1 MGILNLTQR
10 SWIKPSYWL
19 HQGCMHKY
27 LSITYNIYTNEYIVF
42 YFGDIKKCTQYYED
56 NYCYFLLWWK
66 PACDV
71 FRKIVWQKLIF
82 WELYRTYI
90 YIYFLFFLDPVT
102 NICTSIR
109 ILFFINNYFLA
120 CNYFLVRMFKYQISS
135 HKCYWY
141 FSPILGHNF
150 SGTFYFHKIIRCSS
164 NSSQT
169 ENNRNIISKGQMRSI
184 PNCVL

>member
-1 MGILNLTQR
+1 MLFFIVMETCMWRVPQNCLTKTDILGVVPHL
-10 SWIKPSYWL
+10 
-19 HQGCMHKY
+19 
-27 LSITYNIYTNEYIVF
+27 
-42 YFGDIKKCTQYYED
+42 
-56 NYCYFLLWWK
+56 
-66 PACDV
+66 
-71 FRKIVWQKLIF
+71 
-82 WELYRTYI
+82 YI
-90 YIYFLFFLDPVT
+90 YIFLFFLDPVT

>member
-1 MGILNLTQR
+1 MITSRLYAQICINNTQYIIPMNILFFILGISKNVPSIMKIIIAIFYCDGNLHVTC
-10 SWIKPSYWL
+10 SAKLFDKNW
-19 HQGCMHKY
+19 
-27 LSITYNIYTNEYIVF
+27 
-42 YFGDIKKCTQYYED
+42 YFGSCT
-56 NYCYFLLWWK
+56 
-66 PACDV
+66 A
-71 FRKIVWQKLIF
+71 LI
-82 WELYRTYI
+82 YI
-90 YIYFLFFLDPVT
+90 YIFYFFLDPVT